1 MNGGLAKDLHVP
13 DADGLVL
20 AVADDQ
26 LLSRVEDDARHIVK
40 VAATRVDL
48 PRLGVCSGQQAN

>member
-1 MNGGLAKDLHVP
+1 MAGSAADLHVP

-20 AVADDQ
+20 AVADDE
-26 LLSRVEDDARHIVK
+26 LLSRMEDDARHIVE

-48 PRLGVCSGQQAN
+48 PRLSVCYDQQAK